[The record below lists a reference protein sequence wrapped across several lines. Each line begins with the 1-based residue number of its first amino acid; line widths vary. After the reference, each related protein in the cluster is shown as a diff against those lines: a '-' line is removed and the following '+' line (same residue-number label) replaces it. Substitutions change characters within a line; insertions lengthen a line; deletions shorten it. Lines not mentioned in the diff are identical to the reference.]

1 MSGPQIIIKDGNI
14 ASCGHCIYFSLH
26 DCNRDDDLQ
35 FRPHLSEQ
43 SNSTTTC
50 TTTQCLSRNHDER
63 LLDAPISPNLNL

>member
-35 FRPHLSEQ
+35 FRPHLSE
-43 SNSTTTC
+43 
-50 TTTQCLSRNHDER
+50 
-63 LLDAPISPNLNL
+63 